1 MTTTF
6 AGLPDQSRDLF
17 CVLEP
22 NPNQKPNLQKV
33 SSLNTS
39 SGFIPKTLL
48 EVQQQMLL
56 KRYVS
61 LKILGL
67 GFVGTRTIN
76 VRIFFV

>member
-6 AGLPDQSRDLF
+6 AGLPNQSRHLF

-48 EVQQQMLL
+48 EVQQMLL
-56 KRYVS
+56 K
-61 LKILGL
+61 KIRVTKNLRLGIC
-67 GFVGTRTIN
+67 RHEN
-76 VRIFFV
+76 N